1 MRKSID
7 IYDEHTINKL
17 SLLQKDL
24 KLSTAQLIRVSLDAL
39 IKEQAV
45 QKIANT
51 YITQIIEQ
59 KK

>member
-24 KLSTAQLIRVSLDAL
+24 KMSTAQLIRVSLDAL

-45 QKIANT
+45 QKIADT
-51 YITQIIEQ
+51 YITQIKEH
-59 KK
+59 K